1 MSVVSRTLSGM
12 TTTMPV
18 QADRTVRDDRY
29 VRRISGTDIDAA
41 TAFFRSG
48 YAIRDPDVTP
58 TDAAFSWEHAAIGGA
73 DMSLRTTRFL
83 AGLRGVSKHEDE
95 YIVLWNRAGRTVLTI
110 EEREVEL
117 PAGTPIVLPMDRSF
131 ELHHT
136 NIVQSLVHLKRRFVE
151 SLAATSDDPDGTRLA
166 FDPFR
171 ALTPEGLASWRA
183 VVRRISPRFLDLQTP
198 PDALARREMAD
209 AVATALLSTFPQRSG
224 LHVPEGRLGPEIDRV
239 RRAIDFVH
247 ANAHLPIG
255 TTEISAAADLSPRG
269 LQQSFRRHLDTTPGA
284 LLRSVRLDAVHRELT
299 AAESGSTTVADVARA
314 WGFAHLGRFSAAYR
328 SRFGRLPNETLRT
341 RS

>member
-1 MSVVSRTLSGM
+1 MSMSSDVLSAPVVRPRDG
-12 TTTMPV
+12 
-18 QADRTVRDDRY
+18 RDDRY
-29 VRRISGTDIDAA
+29 VRRITGSDIDEA
-41 TAFFRSG
+41 TAFFTAG
-48 YAIRDPDVTP
+48 YAIRQPDVTRTGP
-58 TDAAFSWEHAAIGGA
+58 IFSWEHAAVGDA
-73 DMSLRTTRFL
+73 DMSLRTSRFL
-83 AGLRGVSKHEDE
+83 AGLRGTTRNEDE
-95 YIVLWNRAGRTVLTI
+95 FIVLWNRAGRTVLTI

-131 ELHHT
+131 QLHHT
-136 NIVQSLVHLKRRFVE
+136 NVVQSLIHLNRRFVE

-171 ALTPEGLASWRA
+171 AQTPEGLASWRA
-183 VVRRISPRFLDLQTP
+183 VVRRVSPRFLDLTNP
-198 PDALARREMAD
+198 PGPIARREMAE
-209 AVATALLSTFPQRSG
+209 ALATAMLSTFPQRSG
-224 LHVPEGRLGPEIDRV
+224 LRVPEGRIGPEIDRV

-284 LLRSVRLDAVHRELT
+284 LLRSVRLDAVHRELV
-299 AAESGSTTVADVARA
+299 AADPQAMTVAEIARA

-328 SRFGRLPNETLRT
+328 SRFGRLPNETLRA
-341 RS
+341 